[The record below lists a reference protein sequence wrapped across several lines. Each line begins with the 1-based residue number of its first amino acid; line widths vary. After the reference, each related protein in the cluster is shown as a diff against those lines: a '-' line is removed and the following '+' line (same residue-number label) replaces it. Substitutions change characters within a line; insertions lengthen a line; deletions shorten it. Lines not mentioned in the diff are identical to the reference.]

1 MMSPKLDSEFEKL
14 GEFHNIPV
22 SENLS
27 TEEGLLVMMS
37 KLIEMSKIL
46 SKCYVIMDDG
56 LLSQCE
62 KMAHEVHAQEG
73 LITTSLVGA
82 SKTIGHN
89 LFKIVVRLPGR
100 MERIGDMFESILTCC
115 RIKAKEGIP
124 FSDKAHSELAAV
136 FSIVESMLINVRDG
150 LVIQNSALIQHILDQ
165 RKKLGQLL
173 IEARF
178 AHWDRLEAGFCAP
191 VASSLYLDI
200 LDSFTAINEY
210 LGKICDSLNAIDSAE
225 KGESPV

>member
-1 MMSPKLDSEFEKL
+1 
-14 GEFHNIPV
+14 
-22 SENLS
+22 
-27 TEEGLLVMMS
+27 
-37 KLIEMSKIL
+37 
-46 SKCYVIMDDG
+46 
-56 LLSQCE
+56 
-62 KMAHEVHAQEG
+62 
-73 LITTSLVGA
+73 
-82 SKTIGHN
+82 
-89 LFKIVVRLPGR
+89 
-100 MERIGDMFESILTCC
+100 
-115 RIKAKEGIP
+115 
-124 FSDKAHSELAAV
+124 
-136 FSIVESMLINVRDG
+136 MLINVRDG